1 MRKTRGRCR
10 SSFFCR
16 EAKRPLSDRKVGP
29 TKHPGTSMMETIVGL
44 IDLPATRSTLKKQRS
59 AHSREFF
66 SGDQWK
72 ESICCF
78 NTVKQ
83 HILSLTVKK
92 TWLAPSRR
100 RWQWP

>member
-29 TKHPGTSMMETIVGL
+29 TKHPGISRMETIVGL
-44 IDLPATRSTLKKQRS
+44 IDLPATRSTSKKKRS
-59 AHSREFF
+59 AHPREFF

-72 ESICCF
+72 K
-78 NTVKQ
+78 VYVA
-83 HILSLTVKK
+83 LT
-92 TWLAPSRR
+92 L
-100 RWQWP
+100 

>member
-1 MRKTRGRCR
+1 
-10 SSFFCR
+10 
-16 EAKRPLSDRKVGP
+16 
-29 TKHPGTSMMETIVGL
+29 METIVGL

-92 TWLAPSRR
+92 AVDIHYANSLWCYYLL
-100 RWQWP
+100 

>member
-1 MRKTRGRCR
+1 MPLVLFLRG
-10 SSFFCR
+10 S
-16 EAKRPLSDRKVGP
+16 
-29 TKHPGTSMMETIVGL
+29 ET
-44 IDLPATRSTLKKQRS
+44 ATRSTSKKQRS

-78 NTVKQ
+78 TVLKQ

-92 TWLAPSRR
+92 RKGCALSLE
-100 RWQWP
+100 

>member
-44 IDLPATRSTLKKQRS
+44 IGLPATRSTSKSNVRHTPAS
-59 AHSREFF
+59 F
-66 SGDQWK
+66 SQVTHGGK
-72 ESICCF
+72 YM
-78 NTVKQ
+78 
-83 HILSLTVKK
+83 LL
-92 TWLAPSRR
+92 
-100 RWQWP
+100 